1 MDYRSLGRTG
11 VKVSPLCL
19 GTMNFGWKTPPEEA
33 QRIVDQALAAG
44 LNFID
49 TADVYGCGAS
59 EEIVGEALRRNGQR
73 QRVVLATK
81 VHGVMADDDPNA
93 GGNSHRHIIRASLHR
108 LKTDYIDLY
117 QLHRPQPDI
126 PIDETLGALDDL
138 VRKGYVRYL
147 GTSTFAA
154 WQLMEALS
162 VARASGRNRFVCEQ
176 PPYNLLDRRAER
188 ELLPMARTYG
198 VAIIPYSPLAGGLL
212 TGNYRRGGP
221 FPEGSR
227 YAEVKFKRRLD
238 ESAFEVL
245 DGLEPLLEAK
255 GCDMSQ
261 FALAWCVHQPGVTG
275 PIIGPRTPAQ
285 LDDNL
290 RALEI
295 TVTDEDRAFV
305 DALIPPG
312 RMASPFYELDARPH
326 LYR

>member
-1 MDYRSLGRTG
+1 
-11 VKVSPLCL
+11 
-19 GTMNFGWKTPPEEA
+19 
-33 QRIVDQALAAG
+33 
-44 LNFID
+44 
-49 TADVYGCGAS
+49 
-59 EEIVGEALRRNGQR
+59 
-73 QRVVLATK
+73 
-81 VHGVMADDDPNA
+81 
-93 GGNSHRHIIRASLHR
+93 
-108 LKTDYIDLY
+108 
-117 QLHRPQPDI
+117 
-126 PIDETLGALDDL
+126 
-138 VRKGYVRYL
+138 
-147 GTSTFAA
+147 
-154 WQLMEALS
+154 MEALS

-212 TGNYRRGGP
+212 TGKYRRGGP